1 MSFVD
6 SLQDTE
12 IEKRKNELRE
22 KEEERK
28 LKEFK
33 ELLDT
38 FESLIKRRCSSSA
51 NAGAKSFAGYFAR
64 DWNEFGF
71 SYEILNFP
79 EGISYIGD
87 GGYESKDILGFGVD
101 RSYAD
106 KICNELKIR
115 IKNLGFVRFSVNV
128 EKRML
133 QDGKL
138 CKSWCSISYKFRIVN
153 TREEYV
159 VFVQLNW

>member
-12 IEKRKNELRE
+12 IEKRKSELR
-22 KEEERK
+22 KREEEK
-28 LKEFK
+28 KSKEINK
-33 ELLDT
+33 LLDT
-38 FESLIKRRCSSSA
+38 FENLIKRGCTSA
-51 NAGAKSFAGYFAR
+51 ADAKAKSFSGYFAR

-79 EGISYIGD
+79 HGKSYIGN
-87 GGYESKDILGFGVD
+87 GGYESKDVLGFGTD
-101 RSYAD
+101 KSYVD
-106 KICNELKIR
+106 KISNELKIR

-133 QDGKL
+133 QDGKRI
-138 CKSWCSISYKFRIVN
+138 KPWYSNSYEFRIVN